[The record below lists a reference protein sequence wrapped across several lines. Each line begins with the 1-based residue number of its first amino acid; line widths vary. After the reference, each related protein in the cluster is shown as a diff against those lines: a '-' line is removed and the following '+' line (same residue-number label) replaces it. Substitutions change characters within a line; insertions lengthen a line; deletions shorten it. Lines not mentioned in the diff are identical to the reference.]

1 LHLDIKQTQGT
12 TVYQAFLDFSKA
24 YDSVSRNK
32 LLQILQHYGVG
43 PNILQMLT
51 NFWANLWVA
60 PRQGTF
66 FGQPIK
72 TERGVTQGDPLSP
85 ILFNILVD
93 AVIRHTK
100 HLLGTADGIILFYA
114 DDGLITST
122 DQQLLQQFLD
132 TITELFANLGLHI
145 NPNKTK
151 ILVGRPTITNH
162 RICDAFFN
170 CRFGGTDPTYTEY
183 MKEEIECQFC
193 QLKMKR
199 KSIPHH
205 YILKHNHYERPT
217 RRNLVLPMFQENSET
232 FFISMNNRDYVDC
245 PVPSCPAT
253 YYKRNTMRQHFNFR
267 HWHRTIIIAEEGLLP
282 QCPRCL
288 LFCSIAH
295 QPRHFN
301 SATCRKGTL

>member
-1 LHLDIKQTQGT
+1 MGSTSSG
-12 TVYQAFLDFSKA
+12 F
-24 YDSVSRNK
+24 
-32 LLQILQHYGVG
+32 
-43 PNILQMLT
+43 
-51 NFWANLWVA
+51 
-60 PRQGTF
+60 F

-132 TITELFANLGLHI
+132 TITELFANIGLHI

-162 RICDAFFN
+162 RICDTVFN
-170 CRFGGTDPTYTEY
+170 CRFGGTDPTYTDY
-183 MKEEIECQFC
+183 MKQEIECQFC
-193 QLKMKR
+193 QLKMQQ
-199 KSIPHH
+199 KSIPRHH
-205 YILKHNHYERPT
+205 ILKHNHYERPT
-217 RRNLVLPMFQENSET
+217 RRNIVLPMFQENSKT
-232 FFISMNNRDYVDC
+232 FFISMNDHNYVDC

-253 YYKRNTMRQHFNFR
+253 YYKRNTMRQHLNFH
-267 HWHRTIIIAEEGLLP
+267 HWHHTILIAEEGLLP

-288 LFCSIAH
+288 LFC
-295 QPRHFN
+295 
-301 SATCRKGTL
+301 C